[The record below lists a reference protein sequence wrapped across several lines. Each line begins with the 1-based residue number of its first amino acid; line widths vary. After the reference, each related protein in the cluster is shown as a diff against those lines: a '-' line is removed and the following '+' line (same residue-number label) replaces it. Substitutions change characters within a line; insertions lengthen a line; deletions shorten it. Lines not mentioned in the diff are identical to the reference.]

1 MLTIET
7 LPGNGE
13 REARRIGELDFSL
26 HPFPEHTEFRW

>member
-13 REARRIGELDFSL
+13 REARRIDELDFSL